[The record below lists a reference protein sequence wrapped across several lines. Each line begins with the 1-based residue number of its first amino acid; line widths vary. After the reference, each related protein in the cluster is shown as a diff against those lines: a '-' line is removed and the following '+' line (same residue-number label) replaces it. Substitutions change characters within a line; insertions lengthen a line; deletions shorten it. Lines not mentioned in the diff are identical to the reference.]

1 MRFMMIVKA
10 SPESEAGKLPSSEE
24 LAEMG
29 RYNDQLVSAG
39 ILLAMDG
46 LQSNA
51 NGARVTFKG
60 GKPSVTDGPF
70 AEAKELIA
78 GFWIIEVKSRDEALA
93 WMKRAPFSGGEELE
107 MRQVF
112 ETEDFAVDDVSRD
125 ALEKEQAWREATQKP
140 VGQ

>member
-10 SPESEAGKLPSSEE
+10 NAESESGKLPSSEE

-29 RYNDQLVSAG
+29 RYNDQLVNAG

-46 LQSNA
+46 LQSSA

-60 GKPSVTDGPF
+60 GKPSVVDGPF

-78 GFWIIEVKSRDEALA
+78 GFWIIDVKSKDEALA
-93 WMKRAPFSGGEELE
+93 WARRVPFVDGEIEV
-107 MRQVF
+107 RKVF
-112 ETEDFAVDDVSRD
+112 EVSDFPVDSVSEDT
-125 ALEKEQAWREATQKP
+125 LKKEAEWREANQKP
-140 VGQ
+140 ITG